1 VKESLVCKFAR
12 SLQGPLGRAST
23 HEVWEFVRE
32 NWGSKSEWCKA
43 LGFRHDSEINVTPT
57 YLHSECIA
65 GASLLPSTRRETDP
79 PELCLWQIDHI
90 HPQANG
96 GDDSISNYAF
106 VDGPGSFWSDNLGL
120 HKRRAP
126 GLQKRAIVAS
136 ASLV

>member
-1 VKESLVCKFAR
+1 MQQSLVCKFAR

-106 VDGPGSFWSDNLGL
+106 VVDGPGKLL
-120 HKRRAP
+120 ERQPRAA
-126 GLQKRAIVAS
+126 QEARARVAKEGHCS
-136 ASLV
+136 